1 MDLSQDR
8 GSFFRLISSQIFLL
22 HDEDGVLYLVVQKRL
37 EQKEVPNQDE
47 LEINYNSNNQD

>member
-8 GSFFRLISSQIFLL
+8 GSFFSLISSQIFLL